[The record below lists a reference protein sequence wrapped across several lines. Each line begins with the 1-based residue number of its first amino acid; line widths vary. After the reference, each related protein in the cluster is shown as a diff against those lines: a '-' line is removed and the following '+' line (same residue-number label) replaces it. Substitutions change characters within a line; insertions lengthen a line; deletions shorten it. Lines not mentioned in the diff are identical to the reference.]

1 MKRMRV
7 FAGPNGSGKT
17 TIFKGMLHDKAIS
30 LGIYVNADE
39 IEADWIKNGSVCFD
53 AFDLEVS
60 EEQVQH
66 FFRHSSFAPVKRS
79 QPELWKTLQV
89 DANSLRTHSPIDS
102 YIAADLAAFIRQQL
116 LVEGKSFTF
125 ETVMSHPG
133 KIAFLKQAKNA
144 GFRVYLYYVATED
157 PRINISRVKLRM
169 AQLGHAVADEKIKDR
184 YFKSLNFLKEAVK
197 NTHRTF
203 LFDNSSTQA
212 KYIGEVTNGENF
224 TFNPAQNLPNWVEAY
239 LLLG

>member
-1 MKRMRV
+1 
-7 FAGPNGSGKT
+7 
-17 TIFKGMLHDKAIS
+17 MLLDKAVS

-39 IEADWIKNGSVCFD
+39 IEADWIKNGCFCFD
-53 AFDLEVS
+53 AFELEVS
-60 EEQVQH
+60 LEQIQN
-66 FFRHSSFAPVKRS
+66 FFKNSGFAPVKRN

-89 DANSLRTHSPIDS
+89 DANSLSTDLHIDS
-102 YIAADLAAFIRQQL
+102 YIAADLAEFIRQQL
-116 LVEGKSFTF
+116 LAEGKSFTF

-133 KIAFLKQAKNA
+133 KIAFLKKAQNA

-169 AQLGHAVADEKIKDR
+169 AQLGHGVPDKKIRER
-184 YFKSLNFLKEAVK
+184 YFRSLDFLKDAVK
-197 NTHRTF
+197 NTDRTF

-212 KYIGEVTNGENF
+212 KYIGEITNGEHF
-224 TFNPAQNLPNWVEAY
+224 TFNPANNLPNWVEAY